1 MVFWRI
7 EEVPSA
13 KAHRVS
19 ERKKINNQPIRTKA
33 RSSIAKVRNLISQ
46 GELEAAEESLG
57 DVYKALDKAAQKVHG
72 LTNSFLKNHPTF
84 GEQAE
89 KFLSFVS
96 DDDLIIHNAEFDLG
110 FINNE
115 LLLIG
120 KSPLDN

>member
-57 DVYKALDKAAQKVHG
+57 DVYKALDKAAQKGVIHH
-72 LTNSFLKNHPTF
+72 KN
-84 GEQAE
+84 A
-89 KFLSFVS
+89 SRR
-96 DDDLIIHNAEFDLG
+96 
-110 FINNE
+110 
-115 LLLIG
+115 
-120 KSPLDN
+120 KSRIVKTLNKAKNVEG